1 MIYKF
6 QDGGASVP
14 PFVSFTPVAVT
25 RPREV
30 AAATSSDAGSG
41 GNSKGKSGDLA
52 LKDVLELIEKKID
65 ALPNDASYII
75 HSAKRFFANQALGVS
90 AFGESSSYNTS
101 AIAMQY
107 LNLLDSSLILQPF

>member
-25 RPREV
+25 RPRGDV
-30 AAATSSDAGSG
+30 AATTATNTAS
-41 GNSKGKSGDLA
+41 GNSKGKSDDVS

-75 HSAKRFFANQALGVS
+75 HGAK
-90 AFGESSSYNTS
+90 
-101 AIAMQY
+101 
-107 LNLLDSSLILQPF
+107 